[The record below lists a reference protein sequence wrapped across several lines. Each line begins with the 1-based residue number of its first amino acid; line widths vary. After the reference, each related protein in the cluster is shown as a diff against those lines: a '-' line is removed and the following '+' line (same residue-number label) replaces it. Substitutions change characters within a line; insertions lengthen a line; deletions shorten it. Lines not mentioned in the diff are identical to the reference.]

1 MGNVDLNDIR
11 LFVAVVQA
19 GSFSKAADLVNIP
32 KSRLSR
38 RISRL
43 EADLGITLMD
53 RSKRGVLLN
62 EVGEQFYL
70 RAQEMMQAA
79 QTAVN
84 SVQGKRDTPSGLLRL
99 SVSTEVGRG
108 FLMLHLAEYMRR
120 YPDVWLEIEIN
131 NKKVNMIQDGIDI
144 ALRLGLPAGDNV
156 VARKLTDIELGL
168 FAVESYL
175 QRMGYPRS
183 PHELHGHV
191 LLNKYD
197 GPEWRFTCKQH
208 CVCIQGNN
216 KLNSNDANL
225 LGQMVAEGVGIA
237 LLPCFDN
244 MLREGWV
251 RLLPEWEVDTVPL
264 YLVYYKN
271 RGSVP
276 TIRSMVNFLFEKFQQ
291 NFIK

>member
-1 MGNVDLNDIR
+1 
-11 LFVAVVQA
+11 
-19 GSFSKAADLVNIP
+19 
-32 KSRLSR
+32 
-38 RISRL
+38 
-43 EADLGITLMD
+43 
-53 RSKRGVLLN
+53 
-62 EVGEQFYL
+62 
-70 RAQEMMQAA
+70 
-79 QTAVN
+79 
-84 SVQGKRDTPSGLLRL
+84 
-99 SVSTEVGRG
+99 
-108 FLMLHLAEYMRR
+108 
-120 YPDVWLEIEIN
+120 
-131 NKKVNMIQDGIDI
+131 MIQDGIDI

-168 FAVESYL
+168 FAAESYL

-208 CVCIQGNN
+208 CVHIQGNN

-276 TIRSMVNFLFEKFQQ
+276 TIRSMVNFLFDKFQQ
-291 NFIK
+291 DFIK

>member
-79 QTAVN
+79 QAAVN

-168 FAVESYL
+168 FAAESYL

-183 PHELHGHV
+183 PHELHGDR
-191 LLNKYD
+191 K
-197 GPEWRFTCKQH
+197 
-208 CVCIQGNN
+208 
-216 KLNSNDANL
+216 
-225 LGQMVAEGVGIA
+225 
-237 LLPCFDN
+237 
-244 MLREGWV
+244 
-251 RLLPEWEVDTVPL
+251 
-264 YLVYYKN
+264 
-271 RGSVP
+271 SV
-276 TIRSMVNFLFEKFQQ
+276 V
-291 NFIK
+291 

>member
-19 GSFSKAADLVNIP
+19 GSFSKAADLANIP

-43 EADLGITLMD
+43 EAGLGTALMD
-53 RSKRGVLLN
+53 RSRRGVLLN

-70 RAQEMMQAA
+70 RAQQMMQAA
-79 QTAVN
+79 EAAVN
-84 SVQGKRDTPSGLLRL
+84 GVQGRLDTPGGLLRI

-120 YPDVWLEIEIN
+120 YPDVVLEVEIN

-144 ALRLGLPAGDNV
+144 ALRLSLPEDGNV

-168 FAVESYL
+168 FAAESYL
-175 QRMGYPRS
+175 QRAGCPKS
-183 PHELHGHV
+183 PHELHGHT

-197 GPEWRFTCKQH
+197 GPEWRFVCRQH
-208 CVCIQGNN
+208 SVHIQGSC
-216 KLNSNDANL
+216 KLSSNDANL
-225 LGQMVAEGVGIA
+225 LGQMVSDGIGIA

-244 MLREGWV
+244 MLRSGWV
-251 RLLPEWEVDTVPL
+251 RLLPQWRVDTVPL

-271 RGSVP
+271 RGSTPNVA
-276 TIRSMVNFLFEKFQQ
+276 SMVDFLLEKSGRR
-291 NFIK
+291 

>member
-53 RSKRGVLLN
+53 GSKRGVLLN

-79 QTAVN
+79 QAAVN
-84 SVQGKRDTPSGLLRL
+84 IVQGKQDTPSGLLRL

-168 FAVESYL
+168 FAAESYL
-175 QRMGYPRS
+175 QRMGYP
-183 PHELHGHV
+183 L
-191 LLNKYD
+191 K
-197 GPEWRFTCKQH
+197 
-208 CVCIQGNN
+208 
-216 KLNSNDANL
+216 
-225 LGQMVAEGVGIA
+225 
-237 LLPCFDN
+237 
-244 MLREGWV
+244 
-251 RLLPEWEVDTVPL
+251 
-264 YLVYYKN
+264 
-271 RGSVP
+271 P
-276 TIRSMVNFLFEKFQQ
+276 T
-291 NFIK
+291 

>member
-19 GSFSKAADLVNIP
+19 GSFSKAADLASIP
-32 KSRLSR
+32 TSRLCR

-43 EADLGITLMD
+43 EAVLGPALMD
-53 RSKRGVLLN
+53 RSERGVLLN

-79 QTAVN
+79 QTALN
-84 SVQGKRDTPSGLLRL
+84 SVQGKLDAPGGLLRL

-120 YPDVWLEIEIN
+120 YPDVLLEIEIN

-144 ALRLGLPAGDNV
+144 ALRLGLPEGDNV

-168 FAVESYL
+168 FAAESYL
-175 QRMGYPRS
+175 ARAGYPKS
-183 PHELHGHV
+183 PHELHGHT

-208 CVCIQGNN
+208 SVHIQGGS

-225 LGQMVAEGVGIA
+225 LGQMVSDGVGIA

-251 RLLPEWEVDTVPL
+251 RLLPEWAVDTVPL

-276 TIRSMVNFLFEKFQQ
+276 TVRSMVDFLLEKFGRR
-291 NFIK
+291 

>member
-43 EADLGITLMD
+43 EADLGTALMD

-79 QTAVN
+79 QTALN
-84 SVQGKRDTPSGLLRL
+84 SVQGKLDAPGGLLRL

-120 YPDVWLEIEIN
+120 YPDVLLEIEIN

-144 ALRLGLPAGDNV
+144 ALRLGLPEGDNV

-168 FAVESYL
+168 FAAESYL
-175 QRMGYPRS
+175 ARAGRPKS
-183 PHELHGHV
+183 PHELHGHT

-208 CVCIQGNN
+208 SVRVQSGG

-225 LGQMVAEGVGIA
+225 LGYMVSEGAGIA

-244 MLREGWV
+244 MLRQGWV

-276 TIRSMVNFLFEKFQQ
+276 TVRSMVDFLLEKFGRR
-291 NFIK
+291 

>member
-1 MGNVDLNDIR
+1 MDLNDIR

-19 GSFSKAADLVNIP
+19 GSFSKAADLANIP

-43 EADLGITLMD
+43 EADLGTALMD

-62 EVGEQFYL
+62 EVGEQFYQ
-70 RAQEMMQAA
+70 RAQEMMLAA

-84 SVQGKRDTPSGLLRL
+84 SVQGKLDTPGGLLRL

-120 YPDVWLEIEIN
+120 YPDVMLEVEIN

-144 ALRLGLPAGDNV
+144 ALRLGLPEGDNV
-156 VARKLTDIELGL
+156 VARKLADIELGL
-168 FAVESYL
+168 FAAESYL
-175 QRMGYPRS
+175 QRAGRPKS
-183 PHELHGHV
+183 PHELHGHA

-208 CVCIQGNN
+208 SVHIQGGS
-216 KLNSNDANL
+216 KLSSNDANL
-225 LGQMVAEGVGIA
+225 LGQMVSDGAGIA

-251 RLLPEWEVDTVPL
+251 RLLPEWAVDTVPL

-276 TIRSMVNFLFEKFQQ
+276 TVRSMADFLLEKFGRR
-291 NFIK
+291 

>member
-1 MGNVDLNDIR
+1 MGNIDLNDIR

-19 GSFSKAADLVNIP
+19 GSFSKAAELLNTP

-43 EADLGITLMD
+43 EADLGTALMD

-84 SVQGKRDTPSGLLRL
+84 SVQGKLDIPGGLLRM
-99 SVSTEVGRG
+99 SVSTEIGRG

-120 YPDVWLEIEIN
+120 YPDVMLEVEIN
-131 NKKVNMIQDGIDI
+131 NKKINMIQDGIDI
-144 ALRLGLPAGDNV
+144 AFRLGLPEGDNI

-168 FAVESYL
+168 FAAESYL
-175 QRMGYPRS
+175 QRAGRPQS
-183 PHELHGHV
+183 PHELHGHA

-197 GPEWRFTCKQH
+197 GPEWRFYSKQH
-208 CVCIQGNN
+208 SVNIQSNN
-216 KLNSNDANL
+216 KLSSNDANL
-225 LGQMVAEGVGIA
+225 LGQMVSEGAGIA

-244 MLREGWV
+244 MLRQDWI
-251 RLLPEWEVDTVPL
+251 RLLPEWEVEKMPL

-271 RGSVP
+271 RGSIP
-276 TIRSMVNFLFEKFQQ
+276 TIRSMVDFLLEKFGH
-291 NFIK
+291 K

>member
-70 RAQEMMQAA
+70 CAQEMMQAA
-79 QTAVN
+79 QAAVN

-131 NKKVNMIQDGIDI
+131 NKKVNMIQDGI
-144 ALRLGLPAGDNV
+144 
-156 VARKLTDIELGL
+156 
-168 FAVESYL
+168 
-175 QRMGYPRS
+175 
-183 PHELHGHV
+183 
-191 LLNKYD
+191 
-197 GPEWRFTCKQH
+197 
-208 CVCIQGNN
+208 
-216 KLNSNDANL
+216 
-225 LGQMVAEGVGIA
+225 A

-276 TIRSMVNFLFEKFQQ
+276 TIRSMVNFLVEKFQQ
-291 NFIK
+291 DFIK

>member
-53 RSKRGVLLN
+53 RSKRGVLLK

-197 GPEWRFTCKQH
+197 SPEWRFTCKQH
-208 CVCIQGNN
+208 CVYIQGNN

-237 LLPCFDN
+237 
-244 MLREGWV
+244 
-251 RLLPEWEVDTVPL
+251 LLPEWEVDTVPL

>member
-19 GSFSKAADLVNIP
+19 GSFSKAAELVNIP

-43 EADLGITLMD
+43 EADLGTALMD
-53 RSKRGVLLN
+53 RSKRGILLN
-62 EVGEQFYL
+62 DIGEQFYR
-70 RAQEMMQAA
+70 RAQEMMQSA

-84 SVQGKRDTPSGLLRL
+84 SVQGKLDVPGGLLRL

-108 FLMLHLAEYMRR
+108 MLMLYLAEYMRR
-120 YPDVWLEIEIN
+120 YPDVQLEVEIN

-144 ALRLGLPAGDNV
+144 ALRLGTPDGENT

-168 FAVESYL
+168 FAAESYL
-175 QRMGYPRS
+175 QRAGRPQS
-183 PHELHGHV
+183 PHELHGYA

-197 GPEWRFTCKQH
+197 GPEWRFTRKQH
-208 CVCIQGNN
+208 SVNIQSGN
-216 KLNSNDANL
+216 KLSSNDANL
-225 LGQMVAEGVGIA
+225 LGQMVSDGAGIA

-251 RLLPEWEVDTVPL
+251 RLLPEWAVEKVPL

-276 TIRSMVNFLFEKFQQ
+276 TVRSMVDFLLEKFGQA
-291 NFIK
+291 

>member
-1 MGNVDLNDIR
+1 MGDVDLNDIR

-19 GSFSKAADLVNIP
+19 GSFSKAADLANIP

-43 EADLGITLMD
+43 EADLGTALMD

-62 EVGEQFYL
+62 EVGEQFYR

-84 SVQGKRDTPSGLLRL
+84 SVQDKLDAPGGLLRL

-120 YPDVWLEIEIN
+120 YPDVMLEVEIN

-144 ALRLGLPAGDNV
+144 ALRLGLPEGDNV
-156 VARKLTDIELGL
+156 VARKLADIELGL
-168 FAVESYL
+168 FAAESYL
-175 QRMGYPRS
+175 QRAGRPKS
-183 PHELHGHV
+183 PHELHGHA

-208 CVCIQGNN
+208 SVHIQGGS
-216 KLNSNDANL
+216 KLSSNDANL
-225 LGQMVAEGVGIA
+225 LGQMVSDGAGIA
-237 LLPCFDN
+237 LLPCFHN

-251 RLLPEWEVDTVPL
+251 RLLPEWAVDTVPL

-276 TIRSMVNFLFEKFQQ
+276 TVRSMADFLLEKFGRR
-291 NFIK
+291 